1 MCVFVC
7 ACVWGGGYVCVTVL
21 GWVCVW
27 VSGWVDMDEYG
38 CRFRVGGCGLVG
50 GRECCG
56 VRVSLTLTI
65 EACVL
70 CVCSVHVVQSILSSV
85 SKRLVH
91 SHRIS
96 RR

>member
-1 MCVFVC
+1 MCV
-7 ACVWGGGYVCVTVL
+7 
-21 GWVCVW
+21 
-27 VSGWVDMDEYG
+27 
-38 CRFRVGGCGLVG
+38 
-50 GRECCG
+50 

-96 RR
+96 RRWEGNVYVVCSSSVIELHCVMYIGSLCV